1 VTFRPIDH
9 GAAPAV
15 DEIVDFI
22 GARVFVPVTIPRTTY
37 KGQMRLVS
45 RREMFE
51 LKAAV
56 RRFFS
61 EQGVPLDNH
70 AAFGAEEWTNEE
82 VTRLL
87 AVAVR
92 NPRDPRL
99 QLADV
104 EEWRELDDDQIDALW
119 REYQDHAARID
130 PIGHKPDLTPEDVA
144 GIRGAA
150 KKGELALTM
159 SFGSR
164 KLALYAMHSLTEP
177 PTS

>member
-1 VTFRPIDH
+1 MVFRPTDQS
-9 GAAPAV
+9 AAPAA

-22 GARVFVPVTIPRTTY
+22 GARVFVPIKIPRTEY
-37 KGQMRLVS
+37 KGQMRIVS
-45 RREMFE
+45 RSETFD
-51 LKAAV
+51 LKVEA
-56 RRFFS
+56 RRHFAERGF
-61 EQGVPLDNH
+61 PLDNRL
-70 AAFGAEEWTNEE
+70 AFGAEEWDNE
-82 VTRLL
+82 VATRML
-87 AVAVR
+87 AVAIR
-92 NPRDPRL
+92 SPRDPRIPL
-99 QLADV
+99 TSLD
-104 EEWRELDDDQIDALW
+104 EWRELDDDQIDALW

-164 KLALYAMHSLTEP
+164 KLALYAMRSLTDL